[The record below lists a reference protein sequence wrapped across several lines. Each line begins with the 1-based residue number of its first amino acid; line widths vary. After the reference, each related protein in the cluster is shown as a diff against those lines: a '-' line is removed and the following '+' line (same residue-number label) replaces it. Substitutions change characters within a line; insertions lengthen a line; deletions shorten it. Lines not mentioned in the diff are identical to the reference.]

1 MAKILNSAFTAG
13 IEQDV
18 LKRSPGVSQLGP
30 EGSASLC
37 VAVEYEL
44 ADGTRKVYFS
54 QWLSFCAWSAN
65 RGISM
70 LPADPVQVSAYLAER
85 FEQQGHRPATLGT
98 AAAAIAFFH
107 RAAGLDNPCDSS
119 YVKCTL
125 KNSTRKTGSL
135 QRQAKAL
142 TAEMLA
148 KICMTACIPRRGRG
162 GHTESHKTA
171 WARGRTDI
179 AVISLMRDA
188 MLRVSEAAA
197 IKWEDIEAQADGT
210 GRLLI
215 RRSKTDPLGEG
226 AVLFVSSQTMEA
238 LDSIRGDAADSDS
251 VFGLRPNQISR
262 RITQAAQAAGLGDG
276 FSGHSPRVG
285 MACDLA
291 RAGTELP
298 SLMTAGR
305 WSSPRMPALYTRKEA
320 AGRGA
325 VARYYTTL
333 RRVPEMASEED

>member
-1 MAKILNSAFTAG
+1 MAGNSEEAKILNSAFTAG
-13 IEQDV
+13 IEQEV
-18 LKRSPGVSQLGP
+18 LKRSPGV
-30 EGSASLC
+30 
-37 VAVEYEL
+37 AVEYEL
-44 ADGTRKVYFS
+44 AVGTRKIYLS
-54 QWLSFCAWSAN
+54 HWLSFCAWSAN

-70 LPADPVQVSAYLAER
+70 LPADPVQVSSYLTER
-85 FEQQGHRPATLGT
+85 FEQQGHRPATLST

-107 RAAGLDNPCDSS
+107 RVAGLDNPCDSS

-162 GHTESHKTA
+162 GHIESHKTA
-171 WARGRTDI
+171 WVRGRTDI
-179 AVISLMRDA
+179 AIISLMRDA

-215 RRSKTDPLGEG
+215 HRSKTDPLGEG
-226 AVLFVSSQTMEA
+226 AVLFVSSQTMET
-238 LDSIRGDAADSDS
+238 LDSVRGDAADSDS
-251 VFGLRPNQISR
+251 VFGLRPNQISK

-325 VARYYTTL
+325 VARYYATL